1 LRTPGWPA
9 FEPHAP
15 IGGYRYAVVELA
27 DKPAILE
34 AVEPGSAD
42 S

>member
-15 IGGYRYAVVELA
+15 IGYRYAVVELA

-34 AVEPGSAD
+34 AVAPGNAD